1 MATGLHK
8 YTVQENVAPYSKA
21 VVATTNDQE
30 ECRAVYSLAEEDHV
44 LTVGGVDITFTGM
57 LAGTIYPIAATK
69 CGSANVI
76 FLY

>member
-1 MATGLHK
+1 MAKGLHK
-8 YTVQENVAPYSKA
+8 HTVQEAVAPYVKA

-30 ECRAVYSLAEEDHV
+30 ECRAVYCKTGDAHV
-44 LTVGGVDITFTGM
+44 LTVNGVDITFTGM
-57 LAGTIYPIAATK
+57 LVGRIYPIAATK